1 MIHSIP
7 ASSPRSCRSGW
18 PTAVLFAVLAA
29 ALVASLSGCMRAGAG
44 STTVPGDAR
53 AGVAQVR
60 PLVVLEKKMP
70 DGRTVEVPL
79 AEEYRGI
86 RAAGVDGAAPPIPP
100 SEMWPAQ

>member
-1 MIHSIP
+1 
-7 ASSPRSCRSGW
+7 
-18 PTAVLFAVLAA
+18 
-29 ALVASLSGCMRAGAG
+29 MRAGAG
-44 STTVPGDAR
+44 PATASVDAR
-53 AGVAQVR
+53 AGVAPAR

-86 RAAGVDGAAPPIPP
+86 RAAGVDGDAPAIPP